1 MSAQWQNM
9 IVKLVQVSCLFV
21 QSEYFKMLRVS
32 EKQKLLK
39 LLEVAALNDL
49 MIVDNFCEDEEEKT
63 IKEYYILEELLVVL
77 ALGEECR
84 YSVPY
89 IQNSVPKCK
98 EFLNDVLWELDE
110 TRFKKITRLNWK
122 TFDFILNLIKDDASF
137 NQIRSCKQFPLKT
150 QLAIVLYRL
159 GSNGEG
165 ATLSK
170 IAGLFG
176 VSDGGII
183 QNLTDRI
190 FKALL
195 KHKDQYL
202 FWPNSDE
209 RKKLV
214 PETWGELPNCVGYV
228 DGIEIPLA
236 EKPSQDP
243 EAYFSRKHQYSVKV
257 QAVCDHSLQIRHL
270 VLGYPGSVHDARIFG
285 NCELSNDTDV
295 FFGGAEWIACGSAY
309 KLSRTVITPF
319 RENSRELT
327 QRQRTFFNK
336 IFSRYR
342 IRNEHCYGM
351 LMERFGSLKTLRL
364 QIKDEKGMNRVEDYL
379 LRVVAQYY
387 TPT

>member
-1 MSAQWQNM
+1 
-9 IVKLVQVSCLFV
+9 
-21 QSEYFKMLRVS
+21 
-32 EKQKLLK
+32 
-39 LLEVAALNDL
+39 

-63 IKEYYILEELLVVL
+63 IKEDYILEELLIVL

-84 YSVPY
+84 YSVPF
-89 IQNSVPKCK
+89 IQNSVPK
-98 EFLNDVLWELDE
+98 
-110 TRFKKITRLNWK
+110 
-122 TFDFILNLIKDDASF
+122 S
-137 NQIRSCKQFPLKT
+137 
-150 QLAIVLYRL
+150 IVLYRL

-214 PETWGELPNCVGYV
+214 SETWGELPNCVGYV
-228 DGIEIPLA
+228 DGTEIPLA

-270 VLGYPGSVHDARIFG
+270 VLGYPGSVHDARIFS
-285 NCELSNDTDV
+285 NCELSNDADV
-295 FFGGAEWIACGSAY
+295 FFGGAEWIAGDSAY
-309 KLSRTVITPF
+309 KLSRTLITPF

-327 QRQRTFFNK
+327 
-336 IFSRYR
+336 
-342 IRNEHCYGM
+342 
-351 LMERFGSLKTLRL
+351 GSADFL
-364 QIKDEKGMNRVEDYL
+364 
-379 LRVVAQYY
+379 
-387 TPT
+387 